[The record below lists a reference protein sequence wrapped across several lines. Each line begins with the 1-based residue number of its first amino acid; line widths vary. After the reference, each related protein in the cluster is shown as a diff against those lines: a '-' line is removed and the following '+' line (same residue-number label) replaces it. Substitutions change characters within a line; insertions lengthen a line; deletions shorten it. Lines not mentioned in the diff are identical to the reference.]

1 MCSALFIRASGTW
14 GAVHSGG
21 GVMKVSV
28 LYLVTQSRGQF
39 RLPVFFSPDLG
50 RPAAC
55 RLQALLSPPTC
66 SLQCSEG
73 AEISGGRQFIIR
85 DDVHIRLL
93 SSRFLPGFWTN
104 RVRNFGIDSGLWSIS
119 LQCALQCC
127 VHSAGIMIGLLP
139 PTLSTCS
146 FSNPISHS

>member
-1 MCSALFIRASGTW
+1 MMSEANGAYLRHLRGRPSLCALLYLS
-14 GAVHSGG
+14 VHQGHEVRCIQGG

-66 SLQCSEG
+66 SEG
-73 AEISGGRQFIIR
+73 AEIRS
-85 DDVHIRLL
+85 L
-93 SSRFLPGFWTN
+93 SSETLSTSAFSLPGRFLPVFWTHRDLD
-104 RVRNFGIDSGLWSIS
+104 RVRNVGIDSGL
-119 LQCALQCC
+119 
-127 VHSAGIMIGLLP
+127 
-139 PTLSTCS
+139 
-146 FSNPISHS
+146 